1 MQQVEASAEIILAR
15 CDLLATFSEEV
26 GCLTRGFATPAMR
39 AVNNQVAQWMRGAGM
54 SVQEDAIGNLLGRY
68 EALASPSKTL
78 LLGSHLDTV
87 RNAGKYDGPLGVLT
101 ALQCVARLHQMNRR
115 LPFAIE
121 VYGFADEEGLRYIP
135 YLGSKAVAGGLDAE
149 VLALEDHAGI
159 TLASAIAEYGGNPS
173 SLNSCKRRQNELMGY
188 CEVHIEQGPYL
199 EQLGLPVG
207 IVSAIQGQ
215 TRARVIFTGTA
226 GHAGTVP
233 ASLRRDALT
242 AASEFI
248 LAVESYGRRQ
258 DLLMATVG
266 QISAYPGAS
275 NVIPGRVELSLD
287 VRHSSDTVRL
297 IAVRKLESRARQ
309 IAARRG
315 IDVEWS
321 SLQSTASVLCDTQLA
336 GLFEQAVLGQNLRA
350 VYLPSGAGHDAA
362 VMAGLT
368 PSAMLFVRCREG
380 ISHNPLESV
389 TLQDVDT
396 AVSVLARFLDLA
408 AERYSE

>member
-15 CDLLATFSEEV
+15 CDLLATFSEEA

-101 ALQCVARLHQMNRR
+101 ALQCVARLHQMKRR

-159 TLASAIAEYGGNPS
+159 TLAGAIAEYGGNPS
-173 SLNSCKRRQNELMGY
+173 SLNSCKRRQNELLGY
-188 CEVHIEQGPYL
+188 CEVHIEQGPCL